1 MLSESTEDLVA
12 TKIRHIGPRGIDY
25 HDGSAGE
32 DNNTFGRYPLFNTN
46 NALSLTTWNNQ
57 LAVYSKVNAF
67 GAYLI
72 RNYGGEKVL
81 HDIMHNSFDDQ
92 QAVMDAVIKTTQGSE
107 KTFNDLIH
115 EWGISVLLSDH
126 TDAQR
131 DQYSYNT
138 NDFTVSLKNKTIYKM
153 GSINFFNY
161 DPAPSIE
168 SSMNAI
174 APQANYYYEVVTN
187 QTGDFNIT
195 ITKDLNVI
203 VSAVIK
209 E

>member
-1 MLSESTEDLVA
+1 L
-12 TKIRHIGPRGIDY
+12 
-25 HDGSAGE
+25 
-32 DNNTFGRYPLFNTN
+32 GRYPLFNIN
-46 NALSLTTWNNQ
+46 NTLSLTAWNNQ
-57 LAVYSKVNAF
+57 LEDYSKVNAF

-81 HDIMHNSFDDQ
+81 HDIMHNSYEDE
-92 QAVMDAVIKTTQGSE
+92 QAVMTAVQASG
-107 KTFNDLIH
+107 KTFNDLLH

-126 TDAQR
+126 TDAER

-138 NDFTVSLKNKTIYKM
+138 NDFSVSLKDQTIYKM

-161 DPAPSIE
+161 NPPPSIE
-168 SSMNAI
+168 TTMSAI
-174 APQANYYYEVVTN
+174 APQGNYYYLVGKGL
-187 QTGDFNIT
+187 TGDFNIT
-195 ITKDLNVI
+195 INKDPDVI